1 MARQL
6 SVFFAFLFFLK
17 TANAQVDPNL
27 ANQYFGNGEYE
38 KAASLY
44 LQLWD
49 KDERNEFYFGRY
61 IESLTNLENW
71 AEGDKAVKK
80 MLKKTPDNP
89 SVYVTAGTL
98 AERQGKDEEAKK
110 QFGKAIEKVQPDFNA
125 VNRLANSFINLAKYE
140 EAIATFER
148 GSELLHGQKR
158 FAFNLGELYRRKG
171 DSDKMIANYL
181 EAVADDPAK
190 MMTVKTIFQR
200 YLTEKDYEILQA
212 ALYSK
217 IQEDDTNPDFADLLS
232 WTFVQKKDYKN
243 ALLQLKA
250 LDKKLGENGSRVY
263 QLAETAQ
270 ADHDYD
276 AAISGYDFIVTD
288 KGRTSTFYLDAKR
301 ESMGCRRKKITE
313 GFAYTT
319 EDLRALEREYNTFLT
334 EFGRNRQTAAIIQQ
348 LADLEAFWIGDLDKA
363 IGLLDSLLQTPTI
376 DRNTQARSKISLA
389 DFYLLKDEIWESTLL
404 YSQVDKDFREELLGQ
419 EARFKNAKLAYFN
432 GDFEWAQAQFDVLK
446 ASTSKLIANDAL
458 DLSVFILE
466 NKDMDT
472 TGRALGLYS
481 QAELFIFQNKF
492 EDAFKKLDSLR
503 REFPEHTLQDDL
515 SYLEGQLYLKKRDW
529 KKAAELFQQTAD
541 KFPQDIRADNA
552 LFALAELYENQLK
565 DPEKAKAI
573 YEKIFTDYS
582 SSVFAVDARKRFRIL
597 RGDKTQ

>member
-1 MARQL
+1 MARPV
-6 SVFFAFLFFLK
+6 SFLVAFFLTK
-17 TANAQVDPNL
+17 ILAAQVDPNL

-44 LQLWD
+44 SQLWD

-61 IESLTNLENW
+61 IECLSNLEQW
-71 AEGDKAVKK
+71 EDGDRAIKK
-80 MLKKTPDNP
+80 MLKKSPESP
-89 SVYVTAGTL
+89 AVYVTAGTL
-98 AERQGKDEEAKK
+98 AERQGKDDEAKK
-110 QFGKAIEKVQPDFNA
+110 QFAKAVERVQPDFNA
-125 VNRLANSFINLAKYE
+125 VNRLANQFINLTKYE
-140 EAIATFER
+140 EAIATYEK
-148 GSELLHGQKR
+148 GSELLRNKKQ

-171 DSDKMIANYL
+171 DSDKMIPNYL
-181 EAVADDPAK
+181 EAIADDPAK
-190 MMTVKTIFQR
+190 MVTVKTILQR
-200 YLTEKDYEILQA
+200 YLSQKDYEILQA
-212 ALYSK
+212 ELYSR
-217 IQEDDTNPDFADLLS
+217 IQADDSNPDFTDLLS
-232 WTFVQKKDYKN
+232 WTFIQKKDYKN

-250 LDKKLGENGSRVY
+250 LDRKLNENGTRVY
-263 QLAETAQ
+263 QLAQTAQ
-270 ADHDYD
+270 SDHDYD
-276 AAISGYDFIVTD
+276 GAISGYEFIIAE
-288 KGRTSTFYLDAKR
+288 KGKTSMFYLDAKR
-301 ESMGCRRKKITE
+301 ESMDCRRKKITE
-313 GFAYTT
+313 GFAYTP
-319 EDLRALEREYNTFLT
+319 EDLRVLEREYNTFLA

-363 IGLLDSLLQTPTI
+363 IGLLDTLLQTPTI
-376 DRNTQARSKISLA
+376 DRNTQARTKISLA
-389 DFYLLKDEIWESTLL
+389 DFNLIKGEIWEATLL
-404 YSQVDKDFREELLGQ
+404 YSQVDKDFREEILGQ

-432 GDFEWAQAQFDVLK
+432 GDFDWAQAQFDVLK
-446 ASTSKLIANDAL
+446 ASTSKLISNDAL

-492 EDAFKKLDSLR
+492 DDAFKKLDTLR

-515 SYLEGQLYLKKRDW
+515 TYLEGQLYLKKRDW

-552 LFALAELYENQLK
+552 LFALAELCESQLK
-565 DPEKAKAI
+565 DPERAKAI

-597 RGDKTQ
+597 RGDKMQ